1 MFLIILRLIAT
12 FSKSES
18 NYLSCENKMRKRE
31 KQAEIRA
38 DLMSCLLS
46 GSLLIA
52 NTTTMIKDVPH
63 SRSTSPAKGTR
74 MCPLPR
80 RLFRG
85 GVFHNLIGCHF
96 ILRLQLGKNSRGKQ
110 KESRKTSKS
119 ESCWRRGTLNLH
131 PYAVKMGS
139 PVLEHFPVV
148 WWPFRTASLGC
159 VYREGCDKVFKELNI
174 KLKVMLLQCSF
185 ECQGHKESTFLEHS
199 LEWVFSVTETHGVC
213 CLSLSPS
220 VKMTPGEEAII

>member
-1 MFLIILRLIAT
+1 MLFLQSQAPPGHARWQGFFHTQRSGKLSHNRGGISGILSVLMFLIILRLIAT

-18 NYLSCENKMRKRE
+18 NYLSCENKVRKRE

-63 SRSTSPAKGTR
+63 SRSSSPAEETR

-85 GVFHNLIGCHF
+85 GCFTTWLVV
-96 ILRLQLGKNSRGKQ
+96 IL
-110 KESRKTSKS
+110 
-119 ESCWRRGTLNLH
+119 
-131 PYAVKMGS
+131 Y
-139 PVLEHFPVV
+139 
-148 WWPFRTASLGC
+148 LGC
-159 VYREGCDKVFKELNI
+159 N
-174 KLKVMLLQCSF
+174 
-185 ECQGHKESTFLEHS
+185 LERILEENKKS
-199 LEWVFSVTETHGVC
+199 LERHPNMRVAEGEGLWTCIHMLWRWAV
-213 CLSLSPS
+213 LS
-220 VKMTPGEEAII
+220 

>member
-1 MFLIILRLIAT
+1 MFLIKLRLIAT

-18 NYLSCENKMRKRE
+18 NYLSCENNTRKRE

-52 NTTTMIKDVPH
+52 NTTTMIKDAPH
-63 SRSTSPAKGTR
+63 SHNSSPAEGTR

-96 ILRLQLGKNSRGKQ
+96 ILRLQLGKNSRWKQ
-110 KESRKTSKS
+110 KEPRKTSKS
-119 ESCWRRGTLNLH
+119 ESCWRRGTFNLH
-131 PYAVKMGS
+131 PHAVKIGN
-139 PVLEHFPVV
+139 PILEQ
-148 WWPFRTASLGC
+148 S
-159 VYREGCDKVFKELNI
+159 
-174 KLKVMLLQCSF
+174 
-185 ECQGHKESTFLEHS
+185 
-199 LEWVFSVTETHGVC
+199 
-213 CLSLSPS
+213 
-220 VKMTPGEEAII
+220 